1 MPWSS
6 PIADWDPRTLPLA
19 ATGHPGAF
27 GVERMHHFH
36 EGVDL
41 YTAPHADVFA
51 VELGTV
57 VAIRPFTG
65 AALGHTWWNDT
76 DAIFVHG
83 ASGIVVYGELQPMD
97 VHVGSVVR
105 PGQRIGRVARVLKK
119 DKGRP
124 MDMLHMELRDAS
136 HPDALAL
143 FDWAK
148 HLPRPAWLLDPT
160 PHLLNAEV
168 L

>member
-1 MPWSS
+1 MPWTS
-6 PIADWDPRTLPLA
+6 PLA
-19 ATGHPGAF
+19 HWDARALPRAEDGHPGAF

-41 YTAPHADVFA
+41 YTAPQAPVFA
-51 VELGTV
+51 VEFGIIV
-57 VAIRPFTG
+57 DIRPFTG

-83 ASGIVVYGELQPMD
+83 QSGIVVYGELEPLD
-97 VHVGSVVR
+97 VHIGGIVR

-136 HPDALAL
+136 HPKALSV

-160 PHLLNAEV
+160 PHLLNSAV